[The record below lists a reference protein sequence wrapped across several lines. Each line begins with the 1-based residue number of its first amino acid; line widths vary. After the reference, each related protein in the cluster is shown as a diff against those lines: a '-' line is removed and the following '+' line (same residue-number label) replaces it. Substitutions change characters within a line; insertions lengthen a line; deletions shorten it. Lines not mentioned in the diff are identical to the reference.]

1 MNQLLEK
8 MYPTSATIKRNDNF
22 LTSVSNPSNDH
33 GTSSSFTRNELAD
46 FQLQDLSLD
55 EFTIKYKET
64 FNK

>member
-46 FQLQDLSLD
+46 FQL
-55 EFTIKYKET
+55 K
-64 FNK
+64 FNIR